1 MRTKNTHS
9 PLPGRPPAGPLEH
22 ELAPLM
28 TELFAGAWQPPADEP
43 AAAAATR
50 IRLLERLAV
59 SRAAEAPM
67 FTARRRAVR
76 RDVLADGVAAQ
87 TLYTASAGHALRPG
101 EPLRARL
108 IELAAGTRL
117 RPEMLGTQAELRPR
131 HREWL
136 VLSGNVRS
144 GDDILVQRD
153 YHVTPAGHG
162 TPDWAC
168 GTDGA
173 LLFLRESE
181 AAAAPADL
189 PFTLRDADAGWSP
202 FAAGIRRRV
211 LWQRD
216 GQAALLYSAQP
227 GAQVPNHTHGHDE
240 ECLMVQGELF
250 LDDVLLQLG
259 DYQLAPAGTGH
270 RITETDTGVV
280 IYAHGDL
287 DLKFVA

>member
-50 IRLLERLAV
+50 IRLLERLGV

-136 VLSGNVRS
+136 VLSGNVQS

-153 YHVTPAGHG
+153 
-162 TPDWAC
+162 
-168 GTDGA
+168 
-173 LLFLRESE
+173 
-181 AAAAPADL
+181 
-189 PFTLRDADAGWSP
+189 
-202 FAAGIRRRV
+202 
-211 LWQRD
+211 
-216 GQAALLYSAQP
+216 
-227 GAQVPNHTHGHDE
+227 
-240 ECLMVQGELF
+240 
-250 LDDVLLQLG
+250 
-259 DYQLAPAGTGH
+259 
-270 RITETDTGVV
+270 
-280 IYAHGDL
+280 
-287 DLKFVA
+287 